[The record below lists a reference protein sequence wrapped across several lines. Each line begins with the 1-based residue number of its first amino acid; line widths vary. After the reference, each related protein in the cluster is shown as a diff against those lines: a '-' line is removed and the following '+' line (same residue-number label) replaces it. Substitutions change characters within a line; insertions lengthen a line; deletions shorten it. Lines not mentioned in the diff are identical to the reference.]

1 MEPTTFIIVMFVIL
15 FALLGAGVWVGF
27 GLIAVAG
34 FAMEFYG
41 APATGAS
48 MATTFWSSQASWLL
62 TALPMF
68 VWMGDILF
76 RTRLSE
82 DLFRGLAPIMGRWP
96 GGLLHTNVMGCTI
109 FGSVSG
115 SSAATLSTVGQMTLP
130 ELMKRNYPEPLVI
143 GTLAGPATLGLMIP
157 PSIMMVVY
165 GVMTNESIAKIN
177 IAGII
182 PGFVLAAMFTIYVVI
197 KTKTMK
203 GYAPDVEPVTTLR
216 EKFIASK
223 LLIPVHVLLFIVLGS
238 MFAGIATATEAAATG
253 VAGSLGL
260 AWWQGTLNWKN
271 FSESLMSSTRTTT
284 MIGFILLASAGLSQA
299 MAFSQLPEQLAQYV
313 ATLQLS
319 PFALLMALL
328 VLFTILGCFLDG
340 ISCIALTIAIVEPL
354 VRQAGID
361 MIWFGIFVV
370 LVVEM
375 AQITPPVGFNLFVLQ
390 SMTGHNIFRI
400 AKWSTPSFAI
410 MLAMV
415 FVLIAVP
422 GLATWLPEK
431 MLAPEQVQH
440 TATIATPG
448 LRGTLTP

>member
-1 MEPTTFIIVMFVIL
+1 MEGTLFILVLFTALLAVL
-15 FALLGAGVWVGF
+15 GTGAWVGFALLG
-27 GLIAVAG
+27 IAA
-34 FAMEFYG
+34 FAMEFYS

-48 MATTFWSSQASWLL
+48 LATTIWSSQASWML

-82 DLFRGLAPIMGRWP
+82 DLFKGLAPLMGRLP

-115 SSAATLSTVGQMTLP
+115 SSAATLTTVGQMTVP
-130 ELMKRNYPEPLVI
+130 ELKKRGYPEPLVI

-165 GVMTNESIAKIN
+165 GVMTSESIAKIN

-182 PGFVLAAMFTIYVVI
+182 PGFVLAAMFTLYVIV
-197 KTKTMK
+197 KTSTMK
-203 GYAPDVEPVTTLR
+203 GYAPAVEPKTTWR
-216 EKFIASK
+216 EKLSAS
-223 LLIPVHVLLFIVLGS
+223 LRLIPIHILLFIVLGS
-238 MFAGIATATEAAATG
+238 MFAGFATATEAAALG
-253 VAGSLGL
+253 VAGALGL
-260 AWWQGTLNWKN
+260 AWWQNTLNWQT
-271 FSESLMSSTRTTT
+271 FRDSLMGATRTNC

-299 MAFSQLPEQLAQYV
+299 MAFTGLPEQLAASV
-313 ATLQLS
+313 GAMQLS

-400 AKWSTPSFAI
+400 AQWSIPSFLI

-415 FVLIAVP
+415 FVLIAFP
-422 GLATWLPEK
+422 GLATWLPDL
-431 MLAPEQVQH
+431 MLEPAH
-440 TATIATPG
+440 
-448 LRGTLTP
+448 GTR